1 MIKVYCIK
9 NEHDDYI
16 FKDLQ
21 IGESYDAELM
31 SNKIDYRITLKEPH
45 CEFRT
50 TAYPITWFITQG
62 EWREKQM
69 GSIIDEEQ

>member
-16 FKDLQ
+16 FKNLQ

-31 SNKIDYRITLKEPH
+31 SNKIDYRITLKEKH
-45 CEFRT
+45 CEFRKT
-50 TAYPITWFITQG
+50 DYPITWFITQV

-69 GSIIDEEQ
+69 CSIIDEEQ